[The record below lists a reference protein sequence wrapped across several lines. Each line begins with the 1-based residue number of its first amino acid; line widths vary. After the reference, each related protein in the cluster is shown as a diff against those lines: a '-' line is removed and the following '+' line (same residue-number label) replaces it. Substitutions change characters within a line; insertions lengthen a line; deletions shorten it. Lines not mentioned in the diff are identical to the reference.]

1 MRTKGPE
8 AARRTMTAFGILSLS
23 FVLHGV
29 AFAAAFG
36 HGSGTSARAGDA
48 VQSLEIEAPPVEET
62 VEIKAPPIKPD
73 DEKEPVKQEQAAA
86 MPTHTHDYPVAPS
99 HDMTPHDPN
108 LVHVPL
114 AHDDDPDHK
123 SHDKTSDPEPAP
135 AAAPAVAAAPAAV
148 PRFTMNAS
156 GAIGGAGGGIVASN
170 GTGTGLGD
178 GARGGTGDGSFGALE
193 PASESQVDEPAR
205 VSFAP
210 APRYPAAA
218 QEDGIEA
225 EVPVEIV
232 VDTTGAVRS
241 ARALGR
247 VGHGLDEAA
256 VSGVRAYRFSPAKRQ
271 GRATAVRMK
280 WVVEF
285 RLR

>member
-1 MRTKGPE
+1 
-8 AARRTMTAFGILSLS
+8 MTAFGVLSLS

-36 HGSGTSARAGDA
+36 HGSSTSTRPGDS
-48 VQSLEIEAPPVEET
+48 VQSLEIEAPVVLPLEET
-62 VEIKAPPIKPD
+62 IDIKAP
-73 DEKEPVKQEQAAA
+73 EPEKQEEKVAQQSAPAF
-86 MPTHTHDYPVAPS
+86 PTHTHDYPVAPS
-99 HDMTPHDPN
+99 HDMTPHDPHM
-108 LVHVPL
+108 VHVPL
-114 AHDDDPDHK
+114 AHDDDRDHEN
-123 SHDKTSDPEPAP
+123 HAKTSDPEPAP
-135 AAAPAVAAAPAAV
+135 AAAPAVAASPLAV
-148 PRFTMNAS
+148 PHFTMNAS
-156 GAIGGAGGGIVASN
+156 GAIGAGGGIVAAN

-178 GARGGTGDGSFGALE
+178 GARGGTGEGSFGALE

-232 VDTTGAVRS
+232 VDSTGAVRS

-256 VSGVRAYRFSPAKRQ
+256 VSGVRAYRFAPAKRQ

>member
-1 MRTKGPE
+1 
-8 AARRTMTAFGILSLS
+8 MTAFGVLS
-23 FVLHGV
+23 FSFALHGV
-29 AFAAAFG
+29 AFAAFSGG
-36 HGSGTSARAGDA
+36 HAQKAGTGTD
-48 VQSLEIEAPPVEET
+48 VQLLEIEAPAIEAPIDTPPKPPVEEPKNEVAKNET
-62 VEIKAPPIKPD
+62 AP
-73 DEKEPVKQEQAAA
+73 AF
-86 MPTHTHDYPVAPS
+86 PTHTHDYPVPPS
-99 HDMTPHDPN
+99 HDATPHDPR
-108 LVHVPL
+108 LVHMPL

-135 AAAPAVAAAPAAV
+135 AAAPAVVSAPAST
-148 PRFTMNAS
+148 PHFTMTAN
-156 GAIGGAGGGIVASN
+156 GQIGAGGGMVAPN
-170 GTGTGLGD
+170 ATGTGGGD
-178 GARGGTGDGSFGALE
+178 GARGGTGDGSFGASE

-218 QEDGIEA
+218 QEDGVEA

-232 VDTTGAVRS
+232 VDAAGTVRS

-256 VSGVRAYRFSPAKRQ
+256 VSGVRAYRFKPAMRQ
-271 GRATAVRMK
+271 GRATAVRMR